1 MHYKVWC
8 HSQRHSEV
16 LKSQCGHMH
25 AHFFMLSLHV
35 RQRWVLAGI
44 LLGFV
49 APIFL
54 RKEPERAPRALGFRR
69 LPFASY
75 ASPKT
80 VSLVAWYTF
89 FCITPATDFSFF
101 HPSTSTPLK
110 PVYLASFFT
119 QSLASVVAAFAF
131 CLATLLL
138 SSYSRSEWPER
149 VKMLK
154 CPGATILMPLTS
166 ARTISPD
173 SLTLGSI
180 RGSPDHDC
188 DTTTCSIC

>member
-1 MHYKVWC
+1 MGAG
-8 HSQRHSEV
+8 RH
-16 LKSQCGHMH
+16 
-25 AHFFMLSLHV
+25 
-35 RQRWVLAGI
+35 LAGLRRANLLAEGTGACASCAWFQEVAICIVRVAEDSFACGVVHI
-44 LLGFV
+44 LLHHPGHRL
-49 APIFL
+49 FL
-54 RKEPERAPRALGFRR
+54 
-69 LPFASY
+69 LPS
-75 ASPKT
+75 SH
-80 VSLVAWYTF
+80 VST
-89 FCITPATDFSFF
+89 
-101 HPSTSTPLK
+101 LK